1 MQPCWVSDISLYADT
16 TYASLTQVMRAI
28 VELAAPSPE
37 QEHGRGCHQH
47 PGAGQVPEQEYGGGG
62 TSCCT
67 KPHVGSSGG
76 GCISLLPPRGEGCAS
91 KMHRHSYS
99 TFPQLPVRLQC
110 LKRAWI
116 FLFTQHQRTSQ
127 KAIVLVLFSF
137 PCTYQKSNSVMWLMG
152 LYWPTSAVAINI
164 WRNSQMLHAQW

>member
-67 KPHVGSSGG
+67 EPRVGSSGG

-110 LKRAWI
+110 LKQAWI
-116 FLFTQHQRTSQ
+116 FLFTPTLAYLPKGNCVGFVLLSLYISEVKQRD
-127 KAIVLVLFSF
+127 
-137 PCTYQKSNSVMWLMG
+137 
-152 LYWPTSAVAINI
+152 VANGII
-164 WRNSQMLHAQW
+164 LTHLCRCY